1 MGKRICCLGL
11 TLAALLSLPSCR
23 RAEPGE
29 TPEPTHAPVLTE
41 EEEQRGFILPCYP
54 AGGFHPITGTNR
66 LNLTLAP
73 LMYRGLFALDQTF
86 TPQNDL
92 CESYTVS
99 DDGLVWTF
107 HLKVTTFS
115 DSTPLTAGEAA
126 ASLELARHS
135 SRFSGRLSAVSRIA
149 AEGTTVVVAL
159 SKPNG
164 ALPALLDIPIVLEQ
178 EDGSTPLGTGYY
190 HYEAAGDALLLRA
203 NPHNA
208 SASVLPYDAIP
219 LAPASDP
226 AGRIAAFDSGGV
238 SAVTTDF
245 TSPYALGYSS
255 SYETA
260 DFPTTTLLYVGFRAS
275 GGMCRSPLVRRAFS
289 LALDREGAVRSD
301 LSGHGDPAALPVS
314 PLSGEYSQSAAD
326 ALSFDLEQAA
336 ALLEQAGYEKGED
349 GLLYQGKAPAEV
361 TLLVNSDNDV
371 RQAIAGR
378 LAQAL
383 EELGVTVTV
392 NRLPWSGYTAAL
404 AGGQFDL
411 YLGEVRLTGDFD
423 PSALLSG
430 GLNYGGFSGGELS
443 ALLSDWRAARGDA
456 RTRAGEALWTRFAQ
470 DAPFAPVCFK
480 RGSLLLRWGMAS
492 NLNPTRANPYYKMD
506 QWITAG

>member
-164 ALPALLDIPIVLEQ
+164 ALPALLDIPIVKETGDPLR
-178 EDGSTPLGTGYY
+178 PLGTGPYMLA
-190 HYEAAGDALLLRA
+190 ETEEGLALVARAGGEDLPAESISLRSIGAGDDL
-203 NPHNA
+203 
-208 SASVLPYDAIP
+208 VY
-219 LAPASDP
+219 
-226 AGRIAAFDSGGV
+226 AFDAREISLV
-238 SAVTTDF
+238 DTDLTG
-245 TSPYALGYSS
+245 TSALGYSS
-255 SYETA
+255 RFEMTDY
-260 DFPTTTLLYVGFRAS
+260 PTTSFVCGVQ
-275 GGMCRSPLVRRAFS
+275 SPLRC
-289 LALDREGAVRSD
+289 LPGGGGAPGD
-301 LSGHGDPAALPVS
+301 LPGCGPGDNGPAAFGRPCRGL
-314 PLSGEYSQSAAD
+314 D
-326 ALSFDLEQAA
+326 ASH
-336 ALLEQAGYEKGED
+336 
-349 GLLYQGKAPAEV
+349 P
-361 TLLVNSDNDV
+361 S
-371 RQAIAGR
+371 RQRI
-378 LAQAL
+378 
-383 EELGVTVTV
+383 
-392 NRLPWSGYTAAL
+392 P
-404 AGGQFDL
+404 
-411 YLGEVRLTGDFD
+411 
-423 PSALLSG
+423 
-430 GLNYGGFSGGELS
+430 
-443 ALLSDWRAARGDA
+443 
-456 RTRAGEALWTRFAQ
+456 
-470 DAPFAPVCFK
+470 
-480 RGSLLLRWGMAS
+480 
-492 NLNPTRANPYYKMD
+492 
-506 QWITAG
+506 